1 MSRHAIVIGG
11 LMITCLLGI
20 AACSGNASSGNGT
33 GHAADTTAPVSIIYA
48 SPQLTNPNDVGTQT
62 GIKEE
67 AKALGAT
74 VSFADAND
82 SVTTQVSEVENAVA
96 SDKYQVLIINPLDNL
111 ALESAVKSAIA
122 AGMKVVTV
130 NEPIGPSLTQLK
142 PQLPG
147 IVADVTQTAPV
158 QGQRAGELVVQACQ
172 GITPCDVVYLWGL
185 KSIPNDHGVTNGFL
199 SAISGHSNIKVLSQN
214 SECSFTVAGGIQAAQ
229 DLSQLFPSAR
239 LWVGPDQC
247 MVGAQKVIT
256 GGKVK
261 FIGISSASTQ
271 AVAGVKDGT
280 WYGFSPVTPIANGK
294 YAVIYGVEAA
304 RGSHVVG
311 VGIDPASK
319 FPDDGLITRSNIN
332 AFGPGEYTD

>member
-1 MSRHAIVIGG
+1 
-11 LMITCLLGI
+11 MITCLLGI
-20 AACSGNASSGNGT
+20 AACSGSASAGNDA
-33 GHAADTTAPVSIIYA
+33 GHAASTSPVSNSPVSIIYA

-67 AKALGAT
+67 AKALNAT

-82 SVTTQVSEVENAVA
+82 SVPNQVSEVENAVA
-96 SDKYQVLIINPLDNL
+96 SHKYQLLIINPLDNL
-111 ALESAVKSAIA
+111 ALEPAVKEAIT

-130 NEPIGPSLTQLK
+130 NEPIGPSLNALK

-147 IVADVTQTAPV
+147 IVANVTQTAPV

-172 GITPCDVVYLWGL
+172 NVSPCDVVYLWGL

-199 SAISGHSNIKVLSQN
+199 SAISGHTNIKLLSQN
-214 SECSFTVAGGIQAAQ
+214 SQCSFTVAGGIQEAQ
-229 DLSQLFPSAR
+229 DLSQLFPSAS

-256 GGKVK
+256 GRKVR

-294 YAVIYGVEAA
+294 YAVMYGVAAA
-304 RGSHVVG
+304 RGSHVAD

-319 FPDDGLITRSNIN
+319 LPDNGLITGSDIS